1 MTDAEGTPVPHR
13 AVVVGVIPDQPPR
26 VLKEAARYATLFGA
40 PLIVAHV
47 DITRFVTYAD
57 PDGYVQP
64 ASLDLDI
71 AAGEAQLARVRDAA
85 TTVLSGTGVDWTV
98 VQLVG
103 DPALALRHLADR
115 AEARLIV
122 VGTRRRGFGESVR
135 EFLTG
140 SVAARLAHRQSR
152 PILVV
157 PLEEP
162 ARDEE
167 DLWPEG

>member
-40 PLIVAHV
+40 PLI
-47 DITRFVTYAD
+47 VTYAD

>member
-13 AVVVGVIPDQPPR
+13 AVVVGVIPDHPPR

-85 TTVLSGTGVDWTV
+85 TTVPLSTV
-98 VQLVG
+98 V
-103 DPALALRHLADR
+103 AASRTR
-115 AEARLIV
+115 ASSRARPHWP
-122 VGTRRRGFGESVR
+122 TH
-135 EFLTG
+135 
-140 SVAARLAHRQSR
+140 ASR
-152 PILVV
+152 TSPTSRCSRSGRVSR
-157 PLEEP
+157 
-162 ARDEE
+162 AC
-167 DLWPEG
+167 

>member
-1 MTDAEGTPVPHR
+1 MTEPRPLAIRLSACAKTFHGTT
-13 AVVVGVIPDQPPR
+13 R
-26 VLKEAARYATLFGA
+26 VLE
-40 PLIVAHV
+40 P
-47 DITRFVTYAD
+47 
-57 PDGYVQP
+57 
-64 ASLDLDI
+64 LDLDI

-115 AEARLIV
+115 AEVRLIV